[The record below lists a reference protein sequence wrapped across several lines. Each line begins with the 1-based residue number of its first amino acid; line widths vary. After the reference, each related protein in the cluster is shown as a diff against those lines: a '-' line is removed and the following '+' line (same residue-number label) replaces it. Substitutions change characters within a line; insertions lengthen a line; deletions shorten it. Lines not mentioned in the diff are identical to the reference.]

1 MDYKQLFETMYR
13 QMSNDICNKLE
24 EFKNDTNRLM
34 EHKISPSLVSEDSF
48 FYKVI
53 DYDGGSFKEGFS
65 SVSSS
70 QDQLSEVLKS
80 KCQEKYYAYSE
91 SIRRLE
97 NLNFSNLKTTENN
110 PFELIFDIDNQVEV
124 ITHNL
129 IYQKAIYNYKSSP
142 WISDIIRTIKDILSY
157 NFDSNIFDCKSI
169 SDRLDL
175 ISNMYNIIEHRM
187 ALVLYGVFKHGFYS
201 KFYEE
206 DTYFTPNPIK
216 FGENKNNVRL
226 ADSYRLFSS
235 TQPGDEIDLS
245 SLFTLEEFEIKFHE
259 FIEKGFFSNIKARS
273 VIIGILSQRDY
284 NHMKSEF
291 ISIKF
296 SDLYLQIRQ
305 ADSIIFKMAA
315 SYIVLRAKGMYN
327 FYNFK
332 HEFNCRNDHVKD
344 DLLSTNIELLDQ
356 ERKDDNAEKIIHLLD
371 HLYQSLINMY

>member
-1 MDYKQLFETMYR
+1 M
-13 QMSNDICNKLE
+13 
-24 EFKNDTNRLM
+24 
-34 EHKISPSLVSEDSF
+34 
-48 FYKVI
+48 
-53 DYDGGSFKEGFS
+53 
-65 SVSSS
+65 
-70 QDQLSEVLKS
+70 
-80 KCQEKYYAYSE
+80 
-91 SIRRLE
+91 
-97 NLNFSNLKTTENN
+97 
-110 PFELIFDIDNQVEV
+110 
-124 ITHNL
+124 HNL

-175 ISNMYNIIEHRM
+175 ISNMYTFIEHRT
-187 ALVLYGVFKHGFYS
+187 ALVLYGLFKHGFYS

-206 DTYFTPNPIK
+206 PNPFK

-273 VIIGILSQRDY
+273 VIIGILSQLDY

-291 ISIKF
+291 ISNKF
-296 SDLYLQIRQ
+296 SDLYLQICQ

-315 SYIVLRAKGMYN
+315 S
-327 FYNFK
+327 
-332 HEFNCRNDHVKD
+332 
-344 DLLSTNIELLDQ
+344 
-356 ERKDDNAEKIIHLLD
+356 
-371 HLYQSLINMY
+371 